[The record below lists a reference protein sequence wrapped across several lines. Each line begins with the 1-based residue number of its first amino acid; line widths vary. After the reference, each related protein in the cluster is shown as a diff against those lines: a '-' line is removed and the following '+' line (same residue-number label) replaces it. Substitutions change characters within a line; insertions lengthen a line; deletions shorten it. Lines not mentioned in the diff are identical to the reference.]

1 MNFNTFVDRIKKV
14 VNEATWG
21 LMTVGSSQIDTI
33 ARAMSVTDT
42 EADPVVAKTVKPN
55 AKEFATLMNTYGV
68 EEEQLPLYGY
78 KPADKGCY
86 IVYETD
92 SNLRDTEKIPVK
104 ENILDFFKREV
115 MPYVED
121 AWLNIPA
128 TKIGCEIS
136 FNKYFYRPV
145 PLRSLA
151 DNEADIR
158 ALEAESAGAI
168 KSLLNL
174 LDNA

>member
-1 MNFNTFVDRIKKV
+1 MN
-14 VNEATWG
+14 A
-21 LMTVGSSQIDTI
+21 
-33 ARAMSVTDT
+33 
-42 EADPVVAKTVKPN
+42 
-55 AKEFATLMNTYGV
+55 YGV

-78 KPADKGCY
+78 QPSGKGSFV
-86 IVYETD
+86 VYEAD

-115 MPYVED
+115 LPYVDD

-151 DNEADIR
+151 ENEADIR
-158 ALEAESAGAI
+158 ALEAESTGAI
-168 KSLLNL
+168 QSLLNL
-174 LDNA
+174 LEQ